1 MLNAMLDKCR
11 KLHFKEVRFTT
22 KPEVMSIGYALYKKM
37 GFEELENNEGTV
49 LMRMMLD
56 ILN

>member
-11 KLHFKEVRFTT
+11 KLGIEEVCFTT
-22 KPEVMSIGYALYKKM
+22 KPEIMRIGYALYKKM

-49 LMRMMLD
+49 LMRM
-56 ILN
+56 ILH